1 MEVLQE
7 LLEHLWPDTDAGET
21 ALTSAIRDLRRA
33 LRHGASARALIASR
47 RGHGYRFTAGV
58 DRVERAPTAP
68 RRAHASATIDTAETQ
83 LVGRAAEQERVSTA
97 LERAIAGRGSI
108 AVLLGPLGVGKT
120 AIAEA
125 LACRARARECDVH
138 VGRCIEGR
146 SYATLWPC
154 LQILRSVSRVDR
166 TAVPTTCTDVSSS
179 TRLRIATQLLDRLA
193 VAAALRPQVLI
204 IENFQWADVDSL
216 SALEFLGQSL
226 EGRRVL
232 LLLTSRETLSGAHQ
246 RTLRVFTRVGA
257 DSVRCFPLNATD
269 SLQLLAAAAPE
280 PLPESVAEDVR
291 SRAGGIPL
299 FLLELARPS
308 AQPAET
314 LSASREERH
323 IPGRIRD
330 AIELLAS
337 SLSPECRRILLHA
350 SIARLPFGL
359 KELAQLASRTAPS
372 VALAVAEAEAAL
384 LLSEIPGKPGRY
396 AFVHPMYRDVFR
408 SLSATASP
416 A

>member
-1 MEVLQE
+1 
-7 LLEHLWPDTDAGET
+7 
-21 ALTSAIRDLRRA
+21 
-33 LRHGASARALIASR
+33 
-47 RGHGYRFTAGV
+47 
-58 DRVERAPTAP
+58 
-68 RRAHASATIDTAETQ
+68 
-83 LVGRAAEQERVSTA
+83 
-97 LERAIAGRGSI
+97 
-108 AVLLGPLGVGKT
+108 
-120 AIAEA
+120 
-125 LACRARARECDVH
+125 
-138 VGRCIEGR
+138 
-146 SYATLWPC
+146 
-154 LQILRSVSRVDR
+154 
-166 TAVPTTCTDVSSS
+166 
-179 TRLRIATQLLDRLA
+179 
-193 VAAALRPQVLI
+193 
-204 IENFQWADVDSL
+204 
-216 SALEFLGQSL
+216 
-226 EGRRVL
+226 VL